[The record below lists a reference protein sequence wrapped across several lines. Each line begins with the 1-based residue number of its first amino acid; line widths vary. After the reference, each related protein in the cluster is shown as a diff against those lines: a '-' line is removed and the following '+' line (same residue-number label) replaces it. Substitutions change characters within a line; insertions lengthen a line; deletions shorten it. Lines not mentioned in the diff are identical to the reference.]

1 MIEAPFGFFEVVIE
15 VLPANAAK
23 FCQAQFGVAPVH
35 FSHAVSGAQPAD
47 CVTTSRGSQGSLL
60 LLL

>member
-23 FCQAQFGVAPVH
+23 FCQAQFGVAQKDSMP
-35 FSHAVSGAQPAD
+35 
-47 CVTTSRGSQGSLL
+47 LI
-60 LLL
+60 